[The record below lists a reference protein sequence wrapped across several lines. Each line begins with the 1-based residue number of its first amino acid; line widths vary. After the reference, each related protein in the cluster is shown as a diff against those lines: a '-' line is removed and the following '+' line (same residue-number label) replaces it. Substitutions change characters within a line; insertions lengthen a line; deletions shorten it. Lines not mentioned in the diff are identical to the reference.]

1 MIFRSHVM
9 KMMPKLK
16 FPAAAAVFAVLVFF
30 GGNFSELP
38 AQPDSRAGLSRSTE
52 QAIRLYHE
60 GQDNEAMDR
69 FMDILVKGTPSEKSL
84 ANSYIS
90 RITLRMNTGIPS
102 QKDPGTDG
110 GVLKEVES
118 AKQVQVR
125 QQPGFK
131 DLAPSEEEA
140 AAQEEPEAQKTRI
153 ADKINSKI

>member
-1 MIFRSHVM
+1 MR
-9 KMMPKLK
+9 LK
-16 FPAAAAVFAVLVFF
+16 ISARLFICLLLSLALKSM
-30 GGNFSELP
+30 GQTDYSGN
-38 AQPDSRAGLSRSTE
+38 GLSRSTE

-125 QQPGFK
+125 QQ
-131 DLAPSEEEA
+131 
-140 AAQEEPEAQKTRI
+140 
-153 ADKINSKI
+153 